1 MYKIPFEQIRDKRF
15 ISEKIICNAD
25 VRKIVIVVIYKELPQ
40 KDKNQIEK
48 WTMTGQFL
56 EQFQL
61 TYKHRKRAVQGHYQ
75 LGNNILM

>member
-25 VRKIVIVVIYKELPQ
+25 VRKMVIVVIYKELPQ

-61 TYKHRKRAVQGHYQ
+61 TYTGKEPFKVTTSWE
-75 LGNNILM
+75 IIF